1 MIHGPLPLRWSTII
15 LCSGCRGELQK
26 RLVANKESLAKI
38 YQQAFWIKTEKNR
51 KWEKE
56 LAGAFGTGEIAK
68 RHKKYRYSGF
78 LLKNLQKNRQ
88 EGGFFAFAKQH
99 ITQQ

>member
-1 MIHGPLPLRWSTII
+1 M
-15 LCSGCRGELQK
+15 
-26 RLVANKESLAKI
+26 ANKESLAKI

-56 LAGAFGTGEIAK
+56 LTGDFGTGEIAK

-78 LLKNLQKNRQ
+78 LRDCFKFCVSAKLKP
-88 EGGFFAFAKQH
+88 
-99 ITQQ
+99 